1 MLLKTEITLTPISS
15 GSKIEYKNHIA
26 KPEAER
32 VMKHQLIEERI
43 REMILSAEAVD
54 EKGQLISERL
64 LAEKFG
70 TSRTTIRKA
79 INSLQNQGVLIS
91 MHGKGT
97 FVKNIKD
104 LRYSQ
109 SLYSVTK
116 CAQYYREQNM
126 EPIIDVLSRD
136 IVEANM
142 LIASYLKI
150 EKGAPVLK
158 VRKLFRAN
166 RYIFNLTDSYIPLE
180 PFPNLKT
187 CDFTNPIC
195 EVLRAKYGAVPRR
208 TENTI
213 EAILPPTDVS
223 EVLNIL
229 SSTPILLF
237 EAITTGIVCG
247 KMMPLEYYKTYHRT
261 DSLRFSFVQE
271 HEAVE

>member
-1 MLLKTEITLTPISS
+1 
-15 GSKIEYKNHIA
+15 
-26 KPEAER
+26 
-32 VMKHQLIEERI
+32 MKYQLIEERI
-43 REMILSAEAVD
+43 REMILSEEAID
-54 EKGQLISERL
+54 QNGQLISERL

-79 INSLQNQGVLIS
+79 IDALRNQGILIS
-91 MHGKGT
+91 IHGKGT
-97 FVKNIKD
+97 FIKNIKD

-126 EPIIDVLSRD
+126 EPIIDVLSVEV
-136 IVEANM
+136 VEANV

-150 EKGAPVLK
+150 EKGAPALR

-166 RYIFNLTDSYIPLE
+166 RYIFNLTDSYISMNL
-180 PFPNLKT
+180 FPNLKT

-195 EVLRAKYGAVPRR
+195 EVLRARYGAIPRR

-213 EAILPPTDVS
+213 EAILPPADVS
-223 EVLNIL
+223 AALKIS

-247 KMMPLEYYKTYHRT
+247 KIVPLEYYKTYHRT

-271 HEAVE
+271 HEGVE